1 MAEMSEVFWGM
12 FITTMVGFILALG
25 KICYKSKCSQVDLCC
40 MKITRNIDAEVT
52 EDLAGNETQTSQKK
66 SISFSDLEIGDLS
79 KNNEESKK

>member
-1 MAEMSEVFWGM
+1 MGEMSEVFWGM

-52 EDLAGNETQTSQKK
+52 EDLEM
-66 SISFSDLEIGDLS
+66 GDSS
-79 KNNEESKK
+79 KTNEETKR